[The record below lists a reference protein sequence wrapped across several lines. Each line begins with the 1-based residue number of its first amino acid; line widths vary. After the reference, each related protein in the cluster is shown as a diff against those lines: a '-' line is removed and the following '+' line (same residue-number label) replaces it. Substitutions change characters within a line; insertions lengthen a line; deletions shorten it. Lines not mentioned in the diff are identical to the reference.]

1 VKILLICDCPLSIR
15 DRIPRLRDS
24 VDSLGFSFG
33 IMPSESGRHFLA
45 VATGRPIAR
54 RQSPL
59 EKTSGFTLIEL
70 LLAMAVLALMAVMML
85 SVTSSAQKIAKQ
97 TTSRTEQFR
106 EGRRAFERIN
116 QRLSQATLNT
126 YWDYVDSSGR
136 PRTTSNATTFTP
148 FKYARMSELRY
159 LQTNS
164 SSLTA
169 PGGGTMVGN
178 SVFFQAPLGKSE
190 TNSLAGLN
198 SLLNTTGFYIKK
210 SDDSALRPA
219 TVSASKTR
227 YRLFELTEPAE
238 NLTIYS
244 LTSGNATTTSTAWFT
259 TPLAVTGNSRRL
271 ADNIVALLFEAQY
284 LDPDPNSVKKP
295 PYYDYTSAPTSAGVS
310 SNQTQTIREN
320 NLPPTVRVTMIALD
334 EPSARRVAEESITL
348 TDATDD
354 TSLATLE
361 KNLTD
366 SRLNY
371 RKFQSTVSIGSSKWS
386 SR

>member
-1 VKILLICDCPLSIR
+1 MES
-15 DRIPRLRDS
+15 S
-24 VDSLGFSFG
+24 GFSFG
-33 IMPSESGRHFLA
+33 IMPSERDRHFLA
-45 VATGRPIAR
+45 VATERPIAR
-54 RQSPL
+54 RQSPI
-59 EKTSGFTLIEL
+59 EKTSGFSLIEL

-148 FKYARMSELRY
+148 NKYARMSELRY

-178 SVFFQAPLGKSE
+178 SVFFQAPLGKSD
-190 TNSLAGLN
+190 TLSGLN
-198 SLLNTTGFYIKK
+198 SLLNTTGFYITK

-219 TVSASKTR
+219 TVSESKTR

-238 NLTIYS
+238 SLTIYS

-271 ADNIVALLFEAQY
+271 ADNIVALLFQAQY
-284 LDPDPNSVKKP
+284 QNASG
-295 PYYDYTSAPTSAGVS
+295 TPTSAFNYTSTPRGLS
-310 SNQTQTIREN
+310 SQPIEEN

-334 EPSARRVAEESITL
+334 ETSARRVVDENITL

-361 KNLTD
+361 ENLTNEG
-366 SRLNY
+366 LNY
-371 RKFQSTVSIGSSKWS
+371 RKFQSTVSIGPSKWS

>member
-1 VKILLICDCPLSIR
+1 VKILLIGDCPLSIR
-15 DRIPRLRDS
+15 DRIPRLRDT
-24 VDSLGFSFG
+24 VDSLGFFLG
-33 IMPSESGRHFLA
+33 IMPSKRGNRFLA
-45 VATGRPIAR
+45 VATERPIAR
-54 RQSPL
+54 RQSPI
-59 EKTSGFTLIEL
+59 EKTSGFSLIEL

-148 FKYARMSELRY
+148 NKYARMSELRY

-178 SVFFQAPLGKSE
+178 SVFFQAPLGKSD
-190 TNSLAGLN
+190 TLSGLN

-219 TVSASKTR
+219 TVSESKTR

-244 LTSGNATTTSTAWFT
+244 LTSGNATTTSTAWYT
-259 TPLAVTGNSRRL
+259 TPLAELGNSRRL
-271 ADNIVALLFEAQY
+271 ADNIVALLFQAQY
-284 LDPDPNSVKKP
+284 QNASG
-295 PYYDYTSAPTSAGVS
+295 TPTSAFNYTSTPRGLS
-310 SNQTQTIREN
+310 SQPIEEN

-334 EPSARRVAEESITL
+334 ETSARRVVDENITL

-361 KNLTD
+361 ENLTEKG
-366 SRLNY
+366 LNY
-371 RKFQSTVSIGSSKWS
+371 RKFQSTVSIGPSKWS

>member
-1 VKILLICDCPLSIR
+1 
-15 DRIPRLRDS
+15 
-24 VDSLGFSFG
+24 
-33 IMPSESGRHFLA
+33 MPSERGNHFLA
-45 VATGRPIAR
+45 VATDRPIAL
-54 RQSPL
+54 RQSPI

-116 QRLSQATLNT
+116 QRLSQATLNS

-148 FKYARMSELRY
+148 NKYSRISELRY
-159 LQTNS
+159 LQTNA

-169 PGGGTMVGN
+169 PSGGTMVGN
-178 SVFFQAPLGKSE
+178 SVFFQAPLGKSD
-190 TNSLAGLN
+190 TLSGLN

-219 TVSASKTR
+219 TVPTSKTR
-227 YRLFELTEPAE
+227 YRLFELTEPSE

-271 ADNIVALLFEAQY
+271 ADNIVALLFQAQY
-284 LDPDPNSVKKP
+284 QNASGTPNSAFN
-295 PYYDYTSAPTSAGVS
+295 YS
-310 SNQTQTIREN
+310 SVPRGAATQPIEEN
-320 NLPPTVRVTMIALD
+320 NLPPNVRVTMIALD

-354 TSLATLE
+354 ASLATLE

-366 SRLNY
+366 NRLNY
-371 RKFQSTVSIGSSKWS
+371 RKFQSTVSIGPAKWS

>member
-1 VKILLICDCPLSIR
+1 VKILLIGDCPLSIR
-15 DRIPRLRDS
+15 DGIPRLRDT
-24 VDSLGFSFG
+24 VESLGFSFG
-33 IMPSESGRHFLA
+33 IMPSERGNRFLA
-45 VATGRPIAR
+45 VATERPIAR
-54 RQSPL
+54 RQSPI
-59 EKTSGFTLIEL
+59 EKTSGFSLIEL

-148 FKYARMSELRY
+148 NIYARMSELRY

-178 SVFFQAPLGKSE
+178 SVFFQAPLGKSD
-190 TNSLAGLN
+190 TLSGLN

-219 TVSASKTR
+219 TVSESKTR

-244 LTSGNATTTSTAWFT
+244 LTSGNATTTSTAWYT

-271 ADNIVALLFEAQY
+271 ADNIVALLFQAQY
-284 LDPDPNSVKKP
+284 QNASG
-295 PYYDYTSAPTSAGVS
+295 TPTSAFNYTSTPRGLS
-310 SNQTQTIREN
+310 SQPIEEN
-320 NLPPTVRVTMIALD
+320 NLPPTVRVAMIALD
-334 EPSARRVAEESITL
+334 ETSARRVAEESITL

-354 TSLATLE
+354 TSLALLE

-371 RKFQSTVSIGSSKWS
+371 RKFQSTVSIGPSKWS

>member
-1 VKILLICDCPLSIR
+1 
-15 DRIPRLRDS
+15 
-24 VDSLGFSFG
+24 
-33 IMPSESGRHFLA
+33 MPSEKGNHFLP
-45 VATGRPIAR
+45 VAAGRPIAR
-54 RQSPL
+54 RQL
-59 EKTSGFTLIEL
+59 QVEKPSGFTLIEL

-116 QRLSQATLNT
+116 QRLSQATLNS
-126 YWDYVDSSGR
+126 YWDYVDSSGT
-136 PRTTSNATTFTP
+136 PRVAGNTTFTP
-148 FKYARMSELRY
+148 NKYARMSELRY

-178 SVFFQAPLGKSE
+178 SVFFQAPLGKSD
-190 TNSLAGLN
+190 TLSGLN

-244 LTSGNATTTSTAWFT
+244 LTSGNATTTSTAWYT

-271 ADNIVALLFEAQY
+271 ADNIVALLFQAQY
-284 LDPDPNSVKKP
+284 QNASG
-295 PYYDYTSAPTSAGVS
+295 TPTSAFNYTSTPRGLS
-310 SNQTQTIREN
+310 SQPIEEN

-334 EPSARRVAEESITL
+334 ETSARRVVDDPNITL
-348 TDATDD
+348 PDATDD

-361 KNLTD
+361 QYLTIKG
-366 SRLNY
+366 LNY
-371 RKFQSTVSIGSSKWS
+371 RKFQSTVSIGPSKWS